1 MRWFLSGG
9 KAQRVKLLK
18 ELSRIKSGEIL
29 YILDEPTTGLHF
41 SDIDHLL
48 TLINR
53 IVDTGNTVIIIKN
66 NQEVIN
72 SAGWII
78 DLGPESGES
87 GGNILYEG
95 PPLMPNRKQD

>member
-18 ELSRIKSGEIL
+18 ELSRIKSGKIL

-53 IVDTGNTVIIIKN
+53 IMDTGNTVIIIKN

-72 SAGWII
+72 SAG
-78 DLGPESGES
+78 
-87 GGNILYEG
+87 
-95 PPLMPNRKQD
+95 